1 MSIEDAHKSNKD
13 YMREASKK
21 LLEVRQEQW
30 NWHYWLLAASIL
42 LMYPSPILTSV
53 SKIHTE
59 STSSLETAIYWLFL
73 TGIYVNP
80 DNKSIFS
87 SHMPLY
93 IMLTLLVLEKVF
105 QRWQHNRYGCTYE
118 KIVEFKN
125 LD

>member
-13 YMREASKK
+13 YMRKASKK
-21 LLEVRQEQW
+21 LLEVREDQW

-53 SKIHTE
+53 SKIHPE
-59 STSSLETAIYWLFL
+59 STSSIETAIYWLFL

-105 QRWQHNRYGCTYE
+105 QRW
-118 KIVEFKN
+118 
-125 LD
+125 